1 MTPFDKL
8 RAPRACRGA
17 ARTFIS
23 RMALATA
30 MWAVAASSPAQPA
43 DTAPAK
49 KPKEGFRVEFENR
62 PSFRF
67 GDVLRVDI
75 RAKGQGDWFWYSP
88 DVETDEG
95 LFEPTRARLGIEGR
109 FLKYFEYEIEREVR
123 DTTYRWR
130 DVYLNVN
137 VLEEAQVQ
145 VGKFKIPFSLDQ
157 LTGAF
162 NQDFANRSRI
172 ATFLAPGRDV
182 GIMVHG
188 TPLGRTL
195 GYEVGMFRQ
204 DGENARGER
213 DLDRSGQQTFALR
226 VTSQP
231 LRRLIDGPLREMTF
245 GVATTVGDVPEGLN
259 SLRARTVFPNVEANL
274 FDRLYVLGRRVRVGL
289 EGAWEP
295 GPFSVKSEFIHVQ
308 DERRSQSLSGDDLSH
323 AISRGWYLSG
333 TWLVTGEKK
342 EGGVDPRREIF
353 HRAIGAVELAAR
365 YEQIRF
371 GSAEHPGDAFS
382 NPRAENILQNS
393 DRVFTAG
400 VNWYVN
406 RWIKMQFNGIRER
419 VEDPERS
426 PIVGRGTYWSAIGRL
441 QIVL

>member
-1 MTPFDKL
+1 MMRRLASRLTI
-8 RAPRACRGA
+8 A
-17 ARTFIS
+17 AV
-23 RMALATA
+23 LL
-30 MWAVAASSPAQPA
+30 VAAPSAAQTPDPAG
-43 DTAPAK
+43 K
-49 KPKEGFRVEFENR
+49 KPKEGFRFEFEER

-67 GDVLRVDI
+67 GDVLRIDV
-75 RAKGQGDWFWYSP
+75 RAKGQGDWRWLSP

-95 LFEPTRARLGIEGR
+95 VFDPTRARLGIEGR
-109 FLKYFEYEIEREVR
+109 LLKYFEFEIEREAR

-137 VLEEAQVQ
+137 LLEEAQVK

-162 NQDFANRSRI
+162 NQDFVHRSRI
-172 ATFLAPGRDV
+172 ATFLAPARDV

-188 TPLGRTL
+188 TPLGRRL
-195 GYEVGMFRQ
+195 GYEVGIFRQ

-213 DLDRSGQQTFALR
+213 DLDRSGQQTVAAR
-226 VTSQP
+226 VSSQP
-231 LRRLIDGPLREMTF
+231 LRRFIRGPLREITL
-245 GVATTVGDVPEGLN
+245 GAATTVGDVPEGLN
-259 SLRARTVFPNVEANL
+259 SLRARTVFPNIEANL

-295 GPFSVKSEFIHVQ
+295 GPFSIKSEFIHVQ
-308 DERRSQSLSGDDLSH
+308 DQRIRQSNFDTDLSD

-333 TWLVTGEKK
+333 TWLVTGDKK

-353 HRAIGAVELAAR
+353 HRAIGAVELAVR

-371 GSAEHPGDAFS
+371 ASAEHPGEAFS

-419 VEDPERS
+419 VEDPARA
-426 PIVGRGTYWSAIGRL
+426 PILDRTRYWTAVGRL